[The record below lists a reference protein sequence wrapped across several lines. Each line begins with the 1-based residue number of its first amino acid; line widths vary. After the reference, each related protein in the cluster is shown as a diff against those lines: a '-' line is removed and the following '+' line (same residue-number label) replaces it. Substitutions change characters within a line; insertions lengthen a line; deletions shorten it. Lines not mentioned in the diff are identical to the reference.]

1 MLIRLLEWEKGR
13 GYRQASGVGVDY
25 FILKS
30 EGVPIYTLRYRTDVL
45 SSTPTVMGEF
55 SSYAK
60 AEKTANDHNE
70 ALLREWL
77 QPAATPPAILEHV
90 TTVLEWPGYIGT
102 CEMPV
107 MRAAQ
112 ALARYVKETAVT

>member
-1 MLIRLLEWEKGR
+1 MLIRLLEWQKGR
-13 GYRQASGVGVDY
+13 GYRVASGVRGDY
-25 FILKS
+25 RVIK
-30 EGVPIYTLRYRTDVL
+30 EAGVPVYTLRYFDAWLVGSAVL
-45 SSTPTVMGEF
+45 GDF

-60 AEKTANDHNE
+60 AEKAANDHNE

-77 QPAATPPAILEHV
+77 QPAATPPAILDHA

-112 ALARYVKETAVT
+112 ALARYVKETVVT